1 MSYRSKIKICGIKSA
16 TEARAVLACSSAFCV
31 NLESADDAKNLPQS
45 DGDSSIKTP
54 NFCGENSGQNF
65 NSDAENATRNFNS
78 DGQNFAQNFNQG
90 SENFTCRAQNH
101 ANFTPEQNFDC
112 DKNFRS
118 GSRSQGD
125 GSGVRVEFLGVIF
138 VSSSKRRVSVET
150 AREIARIAHEN
161 GAKCVGVFAL
171 SCEKHGTAACECKNF
186 SGKARS
192 DEICSSKGG
201 GKICEDKIYAGTS
214 VSVEFYEAA
223 EFCEKQRDDLN
234 VNLNANCA
242 VSASVKDLNSEILD
256 TEALYEEQILKIC
269 SLCELD
275 CAQIYGRISADFKA
289 RLNAAGIEAWQV
301 LSIGAEMPPLEGLS
315 FDRILF
321 DAKGMSLGGNG
332 VSFDWNLLRRA
343 GLGYKGQYD
352 AARDEKYYA
361 GGTVQSTDDTKYDS
375 ASGHCDTQND
385 VASDEKCYAAG
396 TAQGSDGVRSYLKH
410 SAICSGYS
418 EGNLKRDKNGDCN
431 NSCVEHSENGNL
443 KLKRVSNMCC
453 ASNSNEASERA
464 HDIVRSSNTK
474 QETNADRRDEKNAD
488 ECKFSACATARL
500 NGVRPTSEG
509 VNNQGANDYGAGAPN
524 ITNDGSEVGKLG
536 AAKDD
541 GADKCSTASKGGA
554 ISFILAGGIGAQNI
568 LEALALRPYAIDLN
582 SRVEDARGIKDP
594 QKISEILQILKNAQG

>member
-16 TEARAVLACSSAFCV
+16 AEARAVLACSSALCV
-31 NLESADDAKNLPQS
+31 NLESADDAKNLPRS
-45 DGDSSIKTP
+45 GGESSIKNS
-54 NFCGENSGQNF
+54 NFCGKNSGRNF

-90 SENFTCRAQNH
+90 GENFTCRAQNH
-101 ANFTPEQNFDC
+101 ANFTSEQNSDC
-112 DKNFRS
+112 DKNFDIGLRS
-118 GSRSQGD
+118 HGD
-125 GSGVRVEFLGVIF
+125 GSSLRAEFLGVIF
-138 VSSSKRRVSVET
+138 VSSSKRRVSIET

-171 SCEKHGTAACECKNF
+171 SSEKHSVAASENF
-186 SGKARS
+186 RGKACS
-192 DEICSSKGG
+192 DEICK
-201 GKICEDKIYAGTS
+201 DKIY
-214 VSVEFYEAA
+214 VSKSGGLKFYEN
-223 EFCEKQRDDLN
+223 EREYLS
-234 VNLNANCA
+234 VNLNANCV

-256 TEALYEEQILKIC
+256 AETLSEEQILKIC

-275 CAQIYGRISADFKA
+275 CAQIYGRISANFKA

-321 DAKGMSLGGNG
+321 DAKGVSLGGNG
-332 VSFDWNLLRRA
+332 VSFDWYLLRRA
-343 GLGYKGQYD
+343 GLGYEEQYD
-352 AARDEKYYA
+352 GANSKKYCA
-361 GGTVQSTDDTKYDS
+361 GSTAQNTDDTKYDS
-375 ASGHCDTQND
+375 ASGHCDTQNN
-385 VASDEKCYAAG
+385 ATSDEKCYAAG
-396 TAQGSDGVRSYLKH
+396 TAQGSDSARSYLKH
-410 SAICSGYS
+410 SAICNGYS
-418 EGNLKRDKNGDCN
+418 EGNLKRDKNGSCG
-431 NSCVEHSENGNL
+431 NSCAEHNENGNL
-443 KLKRVSNMCC
+443 KLEIVSDVCR
-453 ASNSNEASERA
+453 ASNSNEVSERT

-474 QETNADRRDEKNAD
+474 QETNADRRAEKNDD

-500 NGVRPTSEG
+500 SGVRPTSEG
-509 VNNQGANDYGAGAPN
+509 VNNQGVNDYEASAPN

-541 GADKCSTASKGGA
+541 SADKCSTASKGDA

>member
-16 TEARAVLACSSAFCV
+16 AEARAVLACSSALCA
-31 NLESADDAKNLPQS
+31 NLERADDAKNLPQS
-45 DGDSSIKTP
+45 SGESSIKNS
-54 NFCGENSGQNF
+54 NFCGENSGRNF

-78 DGQNFAQNFNQG
+78 DGQNFAQNFNHG
-90 SENFTCRAQNH
+90 GENFICRAQNH
-101 ANFTPEQNFDC
+101 ANFTPEQNSDC
-112 DKNFRS
+112 DKNFCG
-118 GSRSQGD
+118 GSRGQDD

-171 SCEKHGTAACECKNF
+171 SCEKHGTATYECKNF

-192 DEICSSKGG
+192 GE
-201 GKICEDKIYAGTS
+201 ICEDKIYAGTS
-214 VSVEFYEAA
+214 GSVEFYEAA
-223 EFCEKQRDDLN
+223 EFCEKQRDDLS
-234 VNLNANCA
+234 VNLNANR
-242 VSASVKDLNSEILD
+242 VVPASVKDLNSEILD
-256 TEALYEEQILKIC
+256 TEALDEEQILKIC

-315 FDRILF
+315 CDRILF

-343 GLGYKGQYD
+343 GLGYEGQYD
-352 AARDEKYYA
+352 AARDEKYCA
-361 GGTVQSTDDTKYDS
+361 GSATQSIDDTKYDS
-375 ASGHCDTQND
+375 ASGHCDTQNN
-385 VASDEKCYAAG
+385 ASSDEKCYVAG
-396 TAQGSDGVRSYLKH
+396 TAQGSDGARSYLKH

-443 KLKRVSNMCC
+443 KLKRVSDVCC

-474 QETNADRRDEKNAD
+474 QEASADRRAAKNDD

-500 NGVRPTSEG
+500 SGVRPASEG
-509 VNNQGANDYGAGAPN
+509 VNDQGTRDYETGAPN
-524 ITNDGSEVGKLG
+524 IANDGGEVDKLG
-536 AAKDD
+536 ATKDD
-541 GADKCSTASKGGA
+541 SADKHDAAAKSGT

-568 LEALALRPYAIDLN
+568 REALALRPYAIDLN